1 MPQITLPIFPDG
13 VVHLSAD
20 LAVAKRDGQVTYF
33 NGSMPVF
40 THDEN
45 DVRTFQM
52 ITSQFCVNGIVKLA
66 DVARVF
72 GVTSI
77 SVKRSVKRYR
87 EQGPRGFYAAK
98 GTRGPGVLTPEVV
111 SSAQDL
117 LDEGKS
123 VPQVAEL
130 LGLKADT
137 VRKAVRDNRL
147 HQLKKSP

>member
-1 MPQITLPIFPDG
+1 
-13 VVHLSAD
+13 
-20 LAVAKRDGQVTYF
+20 
-33 NGSMPVF
+33 
-40 THDEN
+40 
-45 DVRTFQM
+45 
-52 ITSQFCVNGIVKLA
+52 
-66 DVARVF
+66 
-72 GVTSI
+72 
-77 SVKRSVKRYR
+77 
-87 EQGPRGFYAAK
+87 
-98 GTRGPGVLTPEVV
+98 VLTPEVV